1 MFAALSTLAAVHLLH
16 CSPSTTPAR
25 DMACP
30 VNLTGGVCVCLLLH
44 RQHESESFGL
54 RPLLAEWRGPRT
66 ARAASRARA
75 GEDGVFDGSPPD
87 AVAAVPPLSPVAPQ
101 IAAPSPLVAAAA
113 PLCHTAVAR
122 RAKPSC
128 TGHCRHA
135 AAARASR
142 RRRAFLPLP
151 APPPAAPRLRS
162 SYHRRPQSAP
172 CAAAAPLATVRV
184 SDVSEG
190 SGVRGLVSC
199 DGGRLHTCAK
209 RAVCGVGV

>member
-75 GEDGVFDGSPPD
+75 GEDGVFDGWPPV

-142 RRRAFLPLP
+142 RHSALSCRCQRHRPLRRT
-151 APPPAAPRLRS
+151 
-162 SYHRRPQSAP
+162 SAR
-172 CAAAAPLATVRV
+172 AIASIAVRTVRRRR
-184 SDVSEG
+184 SPG
-190 SGVRGLVSC
+190 NA
-199 DGGRLHTCAK
+199 CA
-209 RAVCGVGV
+209 